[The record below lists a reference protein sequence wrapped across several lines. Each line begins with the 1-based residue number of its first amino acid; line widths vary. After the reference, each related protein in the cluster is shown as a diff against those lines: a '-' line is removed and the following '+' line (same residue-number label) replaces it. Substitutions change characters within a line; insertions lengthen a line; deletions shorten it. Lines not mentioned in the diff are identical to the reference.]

1 MVTKELKSHFLNMY
15 LIALS
20 DYDFDKTELN
30 EIFKIGER
38 YGVNKNEFEKIIL
51 NPTEI
56 NFKIPNNINKRIEYL
71 YDYARIIW
79 ADRIIKPEE
88 EKSLL
93 NFCFKFG
100 FENEIAKELTEW
112 LLIQAKKDL
121 SHDELQ
127 IEINNLLK
135 TN

>member
-1 MVTKELKSHFLNMY
+1 MISTKLKSHFLNMY

-30 EIFKIGER
+30 EIIKIGER
-38 YGVNKNEFEKIIL
+38 HGVNKNEFEKIIL

-56 NFKIPNNINKRIEYL
+56 TLEIPENINDKIEYL

-79 ADRIIKPEE
+79 ADGIIEPEE

-93 NFCFKFG
+93 NFCIKFG
-100 FENEIAKELTEW
+100 FEKDVAEELTEW
-112 LLIQAKKDL
+112 LFIQVKKDF
-121 SHDELQ
+121 SHSE
-127 IEINNLLK
+127 LLK
-135 TN
+135 EIDNLIKLK